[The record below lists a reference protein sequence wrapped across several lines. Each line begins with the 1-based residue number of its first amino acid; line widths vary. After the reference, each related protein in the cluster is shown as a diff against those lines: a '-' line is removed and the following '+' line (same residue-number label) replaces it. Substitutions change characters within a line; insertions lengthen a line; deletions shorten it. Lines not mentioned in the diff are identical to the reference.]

1 MSFEKND
8 NVAIL
13 VAISV
18 IALVLVAAANF
29 NLSYMA
35 FAAPKKGD
43 SSSSD
48 SSTRHT
54 NDVSALGGSPSSSSA
69 ASTGLNSNILTKKQL
84 SSLTSCINTANKS
97 EGLTHKVVTNC
108 LDVAKGTAS
117 ASTTST
123 SGSPSSIASVATPRS

>member
-1 MSFEKND
+1 
-8 NVAIL
+8 
-13 VAISV
+13 
-18 IALVLVAAANF
+18 
-29 NLSYMA
+29 
-35 FAAPKKGD
+35 PKKGD